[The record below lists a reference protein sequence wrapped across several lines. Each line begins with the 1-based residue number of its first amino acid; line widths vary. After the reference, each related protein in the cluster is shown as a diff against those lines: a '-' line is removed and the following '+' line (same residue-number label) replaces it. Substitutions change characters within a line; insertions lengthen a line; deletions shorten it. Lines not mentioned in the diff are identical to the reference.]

1 MKDEVN
7 KGVIG
12 QLGGIHTYWFKNT
25 SKVVFILI
33 LFIFSLGI
41 YSYFLGIAFNFGEK
55 EEYRGFITSINWF
68 PSLIITIPIS
78 IYLLKFFFYL
88 LEDAIFSLDNI
99 LIPVNNN
106 NIKFS
111 EKLINSF
118 ISFWKMRIIPISV
131 ILTIALVLVA
141 DYYSI
146 FSIFYI
152 SSVSEKDWS
161 NFGFIVYSD
170 KNKFFYLVF
179 NILAFFLEWILMYIT
194 SIVFFSSIY
203 PLLVFVK
210 SGVTKEHRKGSILH
224 NYKLKW
230 KYDDPHGRCG
240 LHKLDRVF
248 IVYIAMI
255 VFGLIAVFISMVAN
269 FYLLNGID
277 LGVLLLLVIMVLLL
291 PASFIWIIFPYW
303 TNFPQKLPMEEELS
317 EEFRNKTL
325 PDPKPWPLGDG
336 VLIIGVLGI
345 IGTII
350 GLSLKMLLR

>member
-1 MKDEVN
+1 VEDELN
-7 KGVIG
+7 QGIIE
-12 QLGGIHTYWFKNT
+12 QLGKFHTYWFKNT
-25 SKVVFILI
+25 SKVVFILT
-33 LFIFSLGI
+33 LFTISLGI

-78 IYLLKFFFYL
+78 MYLVKFFFYL

-99 LIPVNNN
+99 LIPINNN

-118 ISFWKMRIIPISV
+118 ISFWKTRIFPISV
-131 ILTIALVLVA
+131 ILTIALVVIA

-152 SSVSEKDWS
+152 SSASEKDWS
-161 NFGFIVYSD
+161 NFGFIVYPN
-170 KNKFFYLVF
+170 KNEFFYLAF
-179 NILAFFLEWILMYIT
+179 NTLAFFLEWILLYIT

-203 PLLVFVK
+203 PLLVFAK
-210 SGVTKEHRKGSILH
+210 SGVEKEHFKDNILYD
-224 NYKLKW
+224 YKLKW

-248 IVYIAMI
+248 IVYIVMI
-255 VFGLIAVFISMVAN
+255 VFGLIAVFISIVAN
-269 FYLLNGID
+269 SYFLNGMD
-277 LGVLLLLVIMVLLL
+277 LGGLLLLVIMVLLL

-303 TNFPQKLPMEEELS
+303 TNFPQKLPMIDKLP
-317 EEFRNKTL
+317 EEFKNKTL

-336 VLIIGVLGI
+336 VLIIKVLGI
-345 IGTII
+345 IGVII
-350 GLSLKMLLR
+350 SLLVILLLK